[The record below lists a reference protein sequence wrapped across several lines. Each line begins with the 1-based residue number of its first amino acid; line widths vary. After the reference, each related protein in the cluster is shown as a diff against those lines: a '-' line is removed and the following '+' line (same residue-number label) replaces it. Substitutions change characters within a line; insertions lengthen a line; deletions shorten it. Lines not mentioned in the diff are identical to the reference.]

1 MSEPRTIAVLGG
13 SGALGQAL
21 AKRWG
26 AAGHRIV
33 IGSRSAARAQ
43 EIAATLGGAV
53 RGMVNRDAAAAS
65 EIVAVAVPYEAHRAI
80 LEEIR
85 DAVAGKIVVDA
96 TVPLKPPR
104 VARVQ
109 LPPSGSAA
117 KEAQEIL
124 GEGVKIVAAFHT
136 IAAHRLATGETVDC
150 DVLVFG
156 NDPAARETVIGLVA
170 DAGLT
175 GWHAGAIDNSA
186 AAEAMTS
193 VLIFLNR
200 RYGIDGA
207 GFRITGTPTKTGAT
221 QEG

>member
-13 SGALGQAL
+13 SGALGRAL

-43 EIAATLGGAV
+43 EIAATLGGGA
-53 RGMVNRDAAAAS
+53 RGLANRDAAAAA
-65 EIVAVAVPYEAHRAI
+65 EIVAVAVPYEAHRA
-80 LEEIR
+80 LLTEIR

-109 LPPSGSAA
+109 LPASGSAA
-117 KEAQEIL
+117 KEAQDIL
-124 GEGVKIVAAFHT
+124 GEGAKIVAAFHNV
-136 IAAHRLATGETVDC
+136 AADRLAAGESVDC

-156 NDPAARETVIGLVA
+156 NDPAARESVIGLVA
-170 DAGLT
+170 DAGLK

-207 GFRITGTPTKTGAT
+207 GFRITGTPTKTGAS
-221 QEG
+221 EG